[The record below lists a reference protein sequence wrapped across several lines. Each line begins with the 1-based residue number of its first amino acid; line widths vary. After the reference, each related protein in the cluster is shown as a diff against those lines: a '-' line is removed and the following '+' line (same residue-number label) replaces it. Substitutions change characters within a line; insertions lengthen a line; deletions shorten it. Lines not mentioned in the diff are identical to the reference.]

1 MTTQGGRRN
10 PASTS
15 HEGEMM
21 KIDKQTISLEEL
33 VAGKPIQVRFRIDVA
48 VEDGQLAVRSP
59 LLRDKDGEDLYFT
72 FPVEEILR
80 ILLISSPG
88 RAQVLQ
94 IQSVEQ
100 GTIISGYRELT
111 VSATGRAMT
120 KVGFWSRTHHDYS
133 I

>member
-1 MTTQGGRRN
+1 
-10 PASTS
+10 
-15 HEGEMM
+15 M
-21 KIDKQTISLEEL
+21 KIDRQEISLEEL
-33 VAGKPIQVRFRIDVA
+33 VGGKPLQVRFRIDVV
-48 VEDGQLAVRSP
+48 VEDGVLTVRSD
-59 LLRDKDGEDLYFT
+59 LLKDKDGEELHFT

-80 ILLISSPG
+80 ILLLSSPG

>member
-1 MTTQGGRRN
+1 MQ
-10 PASTS
+10 ASRYRY
-15 HEGEMM
+15 G
-21 KIDKQTISLEEL
+21 
-33 VAGKPIQVRFRIDVA
+33 FRIDVA
-48 VEDGQLAVRSP
+48 VEDGQLAVRSD
-59 LLRDKDGEDLYFT
+59 LLKDKDGEELHFI
-72 FPVEEILR
+72 FPLEEILR
-80 ILLISSPG
+80 ILLLSSPG

>member
-1 MTTQGGRRN
+1 
-10 PASTS
+10 
-15 HEGEMM
+15 M

-48 VEDGQLAVRSP
+48 VEDDQLAVRSP

-80 ILLISSPG
+80 ILLLSSPG

-120 KVGFWSRTHHDYS
+120 KVGFWSRTHHEYS